1 LESSECYPP
10 PLKPDSQANFQALNA
25 QLGDS
30 CSAPILEPE
39 RSALL
44 QEALADSQLQAVKA
58 QLERRG
64 LGMNADEAQAVQL
77 VGGEQLLIPFGQDA
91 HLVWTRTNGQT
102 AAVGLVRQGNKTL
115 NVGADGQER
124 VVRVLS
130 AQQAEKLLR
139 KLREKSKFQEFEGKL
154 AQKGKRVG
162 KVRVLLDETNK
173 LAIVGIAAE
182 GSEKIAHQVRI
193 KVKAGKDDEPEDD
206 AEPMIQA
213 TACGQAT
220 GEAVPTGARLQP
232 LMLYAG
238 EGGDV
243 TTGSYTLIER
253 DYGPQICTSQWGYVY
268 DCRKITPILRVTPSS
283 LVMPLA
289 IIPDPV
295 QASFTVWN
303 YGGGTL
309 RGTVTV
315 STPFSIVSGGS
326 FSLLPGQPQEVV
338 IRFTP
343 ATSGTFSQSA
353 TISSNGGNTAVSLTV
368 RALTFEEY
376 LDILVATHN
385 AALQQGI
392 GERAIYLQDSSRG
405 LALYGFPQISR
416 SELQGLWENFDE
428 LATGNNS
435 LPPWVAQGLEILQ
448 SISDEQWRQW
458 IWSLVMAERAGRFE
472 EEYNRLLPLGLS
484 TYLQGYQ
491 LLTNS
496 NADQAKAQLHDFVR
510 RLAATGANNLDSALA
525 ALPTLDQISTVVR
538 VLSGQ
543 IVRAA
548 RETGRVRLLY
558 IVNPDELIDR
568 FVRAY
573 ELARLSYVGPGEQ
586 AQYDLDIFKILDFL
600 ANNPNRPGPETA
612 FFAWMGLLN
621 ILEGLAGRAEPYRFP
636 SAPRTTEERKAL
648 IRVVAQ
654 SIDNGW
660 RLMGIQYI
668 YQPYIGAPVYF
679 FPLVVWD
686 PNFRLRDGRVVRAIF
701 GIGFFQV
708 GPGFDPNRVLEWVAQ
723 AIQGFDSGLARSGVY
738 FRMIGAVMVGQ
749 ASIGQIGGMIDALR
763 NAYNNWDGAIFVV
776 WVDANGRVWFVCI
789 GRGCDL
795 LSPTQQQQNACM
807 LAGQS
812 PDCGAERYYSGGS
825 TPGSSS
831 SPVVQITP

>member
-1 LESSECYPP
+1 MLPPP

-25 QLGDS
+25 QLSDS
-30 CSAPILEPE
+30 CAAPILEPE
-39 RSALL
+39 RSALI

-77 VGGEQLLIPFGQDA
+77 VGGAQLLIPFGQDA

-102 AAVGLVRQGNKTL
+102 AAIGLVRQGNKTL

-162 KVRVLLDETNK
+162 KVWVLLDETNK

-193 KVKAGKDDEPEDD
+193 KVKANKDDEPEDD

>member
-1 LESSECYPP
+1 
-10 PLKPDSQANFQALNA
+10 
-25 QLGDS
+25 
-30 CSAPILEPE
+30 
-39 RSALL
+39 
-44 QEALADSQLQAVKA
+44 
-58 QLERRG
+58 
-64 LGMNADEAQAVQL
+64 MNADEAQAVQL

-193 KVKAGKDDEPEDD
+193 KVKANKDDEPEDD